1 MVLPERTS
9 PGSPRKASVS
19 ADPVLYRALFEV
31 GSDPVLLIEDGCVI
45 DANPRAQAALGEARD
60 ALVGRELPDLLA
72 PVQLDGRTSAEAVAE
87 LTATAFPDSPRR
99 AHWLFG
105 REREPFHALVRVQGL
120 AVGERRVLSLWWR
133 PEAGLGPGP
142 DSVLEGSAGRCE
154 QRISRP
160 NGGWGQAND
169 GALSRGV
176 PDTERGGALGI
187 DRETDSLAAHCQAVP
202 IEAGGAAIG
211 ALGVY
216 SDPQVPLGAED
227 RRLLESI
234 SHQASE
240 ALQRA
245 RLLEEARDRA
255 RRERLI
261 RDIADRMQRAT
272 DLESL
277 IRVAAEELVRALGA
291 SRAYVRMGM
300 PEELVQE

>member
-1 MVLPERTS
+1 MVMPERTS

-31 GSDPVLLIEDGCVI
+31 GIDPVLLIEDGCVI
-45 DANPRAQAALGEARD
+45 DANPRAQAAFGEARD
-60 ALVGRELPDLLA
+60 GLVGRQLLNLLA
-72 PVQLDGRTSAEAVAE
+72 PVQLDGRTSAETVAD
-87 LTATAFPDSPRR
+87 LTETAFPDSPRR

-105 REREPFHALVRVQGL
+105 REREPFRALVRVQGF
-120 AVGERRVLSLWWR
+120 AVGERRLLSLSWR
-133 PEAGLGPGP
+133 PGATLGLGPG
-142 DSVLEGSAGRCE
+142 SALEGNAGRRE
-154 QRISRP
+154 QRAAGP
-160 NGGWGQAND
+160 DGGWGQAND
-169 GALSRGV
+169 EALSRGA
-176 PDTERGGALGI
+176 PDDECGGALGPG
-187 DRETDSLAAHCQAVP
+187 RETDGLSPHCQAVP

-216 SDPQVPLGAED
+216 SDPQVPLGTED
-227 RRLLESI
+227 RQLLESI
-234 SHQASE
+234 SRQAGE

-277 IRVAAEELVRALGA
+277 IKVAAEELVRALGA
-291 SRAYVRMGM
+291 SRAYVRIGM
-300 PEELVQE
+300 AEELVQE